1 MCLAANDFASNFIS
15 KQRVQYFKELVESL
29 KCYKKHNCI
38 ILPFLNKLSDFHMRT
53 FLLHHTVWLT
63 NHFIIQFV
71 RPEWGF
77 GKKQKT

>member
-15 KQRVQYFKELVESL
+15 KQRVQYFKELVES
-29 KCYKKHNCI
+29 I